1 MERIFDKELVKNVS
15 VKNPMSI
22 KLPFLDYNA
31 ENEVSHKLVNLV
43 WTNAN
48 VHDRMDVI
56 IIEVAPKKY
65 QDYYYN
71 DYQECW
77 KKLTYANDKFTPAK
91 NWLIEGIDATC
102 PRFFNKKTLA
112 D

>member
-1 MERIFDKELVKNVS
+1 MERIFDKESVKNVS
-15 VKNPMSI
+15 VKNPLTI

-31 ENEVSHKLVNLV
+31 EDEVSNRVVNVV
-43 WTNAN
+43 WTNTN
-48 VHDRMDVI
+48 IDDRMEVI
-56 IIEVAPKKY
+56 IVEVAPLKY

-71 DYQECW
+71 DYEECW
-77 KKLTYANDKFTPAK
+77 KKLTYKNNKMTPAK
-91 NWLIEGIDATC
+91 NWLVQEVNATC